1 MKTNAQLILIAA
13 LSLTAWTAAGQEDGG
28 RPGLGGPGRGKRL
41 LERFDK
47 DGYGKLSPEEKKAAF
62 EQFKASHPELCQK
75 LLQKFDKNG
84 DGKLDENERAAA
96 KEAFKERFGEM
107 RKKMLG
113 KFDKNGDG
121 KLDEN
126 EKEAAKEALKKGP
139 LGGPQ
144 EPNVKL

>member
-13 LSLTAWTAAGQEDGG
+13 LSLTAWTAAAQEGGG

-47 DGYGKLSPEEKKAAF
+47 DGDGKLSPEEKKAAF
-62 EQFKASHPELCQK
+62 EQFKANRPEMYQK
-75 LLQKFDKNG
+75 LLEKFDKNG

-96 KEAFKERFGEM
+96 KEAFKERSGEM
-107 RKKMLG
+107 RKKVLE

-126 EKEAAKEALKKGP
+126 EKEAAKEALKARMQDGPKGA
-139 LGGPQ
+139 
-144 EPNVKL
+144 NVKL